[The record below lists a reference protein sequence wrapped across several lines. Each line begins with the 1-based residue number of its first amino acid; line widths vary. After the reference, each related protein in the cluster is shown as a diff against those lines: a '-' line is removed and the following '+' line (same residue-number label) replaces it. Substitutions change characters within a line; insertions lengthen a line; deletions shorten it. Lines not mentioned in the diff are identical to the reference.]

1 MCEIYTIIRNML
13 VNIHHKN
20 IIEHNYYNVKHMVVL
35 SETKHKIYSSIEMSY
50 NETNDTI
57 LNEEIVETKPITK
70 QYKPR
75 DPNSNT

>member
-20 IIEHNYYNVKHMVVL
+20 IIEHNYYNV
-35 SETKHKIYSSIEMSY
+35 IEMSY

-75 DPNSNT
+75 DPNSNTYYYHTNVAPDACNICG